1 MLRKIAN
8 VIHSVLDNVTSK
20 ASLKKKEDDLC
31 FQISELNREMDQH
44 KNMISQLQEGS
55 VVRQRLRLL
64 PKAESF
70 LHYNSALDCHR
81 IIAAHEHK
89 ERASTPGQ
97 VTNFLGAHVSTRFFS
112 GMQDMGGAVEGVPD
126 ICNFH
131 AEVSEWAAA
140 LRAVDLAKNTFAV
153 CELGAGF
160 GCWMVNTAIA
170 AKRKGLT
177 VKAIGVEADEE
188 HAQWMAEHCAR
199 NGISPEEFTA
209 IRAIAG
215 PHDGVALFPVV
226 EDSSA
231 TYGLEPR
238 FFHDEEAA
246 RVALAQ
252 GRFTKLPMVSADTI
266 FGNSKRIDLLHI
278 DIQGGE
284 ADFIRSALS
293 TLQQRVAYIVIGTH
307 SRVIEG
313 QIIDDLTGASGW
325 DLEIEKPCDFY
336 LPGLHTHQDGLQAWR
351 NTRLT

>member
-1 MLRKIAN
+1 MFGRLTNVISRLRGDNADILPLHRKIDE
-8 VIHSVLDNVTSK
+8 LR
-20 ASLKKKEDDLC
+20 L
-31 FQISELNREMDQH
+31 QISEREEEVSQH
-44 KNMISQLQEGS
+44 KSMVSQLEEGS
-55 VVRQRLRLL
+55 VIRQRLRLL

-81 IIAAHEHK
+81 VIAAHEYK
-89 ERASTPGQ
+89 ERASVEGQ
-97 VTNFLGAHVSTRFFS
+97 ITNFLGVHVNVRFFS
-112 GMQDMGGAVEGVPD
+112 GMQDMGGTVEGIPH

-131 AEVSEWAAA
+131 AEVTEWAAA
-140 LRAVDLAKNTFAV
+140 LRAVDLSKNTFTV

-160 GCWMVNTAIA
+160 GCWMVNTAVA
-170 AKRKGLT
+170 AKKRGLI

-188 HAQWMAEHCAR
+188 HARWMAEHCAQ
-199 NGISPEEFTA
+199 NGISSDEFIA

-226 EDSSA
+226 DDSSA

-238 FFHDEEAA
+238 FFHREETARAA
-246 RVALAQ
+246 LES

-266 FGNSKRIDLLHI
+266 FGHSERIDLLHI

-293 TLQQRVAYIVIGTH
+293 ILQQRVAYIVIGTH
-307 SRVIEG
+307 SRSIEG
-313 QIIDDLTGASGW
+313 QIIADLTAATGW

-351 NTRLT
+351 NIRLT